1 MLHLLLQKVQ
11 ILKLF
16 LVEGNHDDIIKHLP
30 NKLFVRDGANS
41 TSYFDGSEM
50 KYFRKDPKAMHT
62 TWDWVMLSHRGFLLL
77 CFTIIQLRMCEIR
90 E

>member
-50 KYFRKDPKAMHT
+50 KYFRKDPKSHAHNMGLG
-62 TWDWVMLSHRGFLLL
+62 DAFIWVFYCSAS
-77 CFTIIQLRMCEIR
+77 Q
-90 E
+90 